1 MTYGFVLSAE
11 ARHFR
16 FDRNAESGRRVR
28 KAVRW
33 LIDNRDLNG
42 DGKPGWG
49 LPQAWPAWGQRT
61 NPHNQPYTI
70 TTAIV
75 LQGMLDALAIR
86 DLWSAAKRDE
96 MLDFMVQV
104 AQRWCRELW
113 TEGYGGGYFWYS
125 PSPADDIFGV
135 NAPRCSWAA
144 WPDFSRLR
152 RPIYRRRS
160 GTRPASL
167 RRSGQGRRSYRAVAR
182 RAAVLVLRAAAE
194 QTESPALRGS
204 HAPRLHAVG
213 HRGIS

>member
-1 MTYGFVLSAE
+1 MYRDLLALFPEDRQGFGLDPDKNLDGQTLISDHQPMTYGFVLSAE

-33 LIDNRDLNG
+33 LIDNRDLDG

-49 LPQAWPAWGQRT
+49 LPQAWPAWGHAP

-75 LQGMLDALAIR
+75 LGRHVGRPQP
-86 DLWSAAKRDE
+86 SATSGPPPGATRCWT
-96 MLDFMVQV
+96 LMVQV
-104 AQRWCRELW
+104 ALRWCRELW

-135 NAPRCSWAA
+135 N
-144 WPDFSRLR
+144 
-152 RPIYRRRS
+152 
-160 GTRPASL
+160 
-167 RRSGQGRRSYRAVAR
+167 
-182 RAAVLVLRAAAE
+182 
-194 QTESPALRGS
+194 
-204 HAPRLHAVG
+204 
-213 HRGIS
+213 